1 MTSTD
6 WLNIAN
12 CAKARR
18 EAENLSAWWCSV
30 DRPRFRELIG
40 AETAL
45 ILKAVPLAIAESHQ
59 AQ

>member
-6 WLNIAN
+6 WLNIAT

-18 EAENLSAWWCSV
+18 EAENLSAWWCSL
-30 DRPRFRELIG
+30 DRPRFDELMG

-45 ILKAVPLAIAESHQ
+45 ILKAVPLAIAEHQ